1 MALSF
6 GEFLKQRQSGKSVP
20 QIAAETPESY
30 GARKNQTLSFAEFQS
45 RMQQGKNAA
54 QIANEQAQ
62 KSRESTQPAA
72 GKPTGEELIQPIKT
86 RQNTGAATPQ
96 SRFTRQFP
104 LHRGAKPLSL
114 VSLDSSPFRGAK
126 PLSRLRRQLPLHRGA
141 LRGKAGARSRYSRK

>member
-20 QIAAETPESY
+20 QIATETPESY
-30 GARKNQTLSFAEFQS
+30 GARKNQALSFAEFQS
-45 RMQQGKNAA
+45 RLQQGKSAA

-62 KSRESTQPAA
+62 KSRENTQTAA

-96 SRFTRQFP
+96 SRFTRQLPFQGSQTPQSAAATAP
-104 LHRGAKPLSL
+104 LT
-114 VSLDSSPFRGAK
+114 
-126 PLSRLRRQLPLHRGA
+126 
-141 LRGKAGARSRYSRK
+141 